1 MNIDFHVHGLLS
13 KRKDFNEKFFLS
25 EVRYAK
31 ENNIDGIV
39 LCEHFN
45 ADNYRTIYKYLHNN
59 YAYEGSRYIVEG
71 ISIFPAM
78 EVSVKN
84 KGHVIISGDR
94 EDIMTIYEELA
105 AYMIKENL
113 INLEQLLDLAEVYGC
128 LKIGAHPFRRGHKL
142 CKQQIEQLK
151 RLDAIDLNAK
161 DIYKKGQVIAK
172 DELIQLSRDIGVNIV
187 TGSDSHT
194 PLQLG
199 SVVTSFENNLTT
211 INEIKADIVAGRYNI
226 EINNSLDFKVYSSK
240 ILKRY
245 LISTGSYTAETNF
258 II

>member
-84 KGHVIISGDR
+84 KGHVIIFWT
-94 EDIMTIYEELA
+94 E
-105 AYMIKENL
+105 
-113 INLEQLLDLAEVYGC
+113 
-128 LKIGAHPFRRGHKL
+128 KI
-142 CKQQIEQLK
+142 
-151 RLDAIDLNAK
+151 
-161 DIYKKGQVIAK
+161 
-172 DELIQLSRDIGVNIV
+172 
-187 TGSDSHT
+187 
-194 PLQLG
+194 
-199 SVVTSFENNLTT
+199 
-211 INEIKADIVAGRYNI
+211 
-226 EINNSLDFKVYSSK
+226 
-240 ILKRY
+240 
-245 LISTGSYTAETNF
+245 
-258 II
+258 

>member
-1 MNIDFHVHGLLS
+1 M
-13 KRKDFNEKFFLS
+13 
-25 EVRYAK
+25 
-31 ENNIDGIV
+31 
-39 LCEHFN
+39 
-45 ADNYRTIYKYLHNN
+45 
-59 YAYEGSRYIVEG
+59 
-71 ISIFPAM
+71 
-78 EVSVKN
+78 
-84 KGHVIISGDR
+84 
-94 EDIMTIYEELA
+94 
-105 AYMIKENL
+105 
-113 INLEQLLDLAEVYGC
+113 
-128 LKIGAHPFRRGHKL
+128 
-142 CKQQIEQLK
+142 
-151 RLDAIDLNAK
+151 
-161 DIYKKGQVIAK
+161 
-172 DELIQLSRDIGVNIV
+172 